1 MRCFLFLRK
10 NKNDK
15 DAGTEFYFLGEM
27 YPTGQFKPIVMR
39 DTRAGAVEITYR
51 LDVPVR
57 ADLYEY
63 FLSDLDV
70 AE

>member
-1 MRCFLFLRK
+1 M
-10 NKNDK
+10 
-15 DAGTEFYFLGEM
+15 GEM

-39 DTRAGAVEITYR
+39 DTQAGAVEITYR

-70 AE
+70 VG